1 MPLEKGDNPKAIG
14 HNITTEENA
23 GKPHA
28 QAVAIALH
36 TAKDEASLSKSY
48 YPVGPTIAEQNAY
61 NREFYAPVAMER
73 SLETMDGFSDIPN
86 ITSSTVA
93 DEHEGFEKLEHS
105 LAHKKGINDPAAVAA
120 SIGMH
125 KYGKAGFEAKAHGG
139 E

>member
-14 HNITTEENA
+14 HNIETEENA
-23 GKPHA
+23 GKPHR

-36 TAKDEASLSKSY
+36 TAKDEATY

-61 NREFYAPVAMER
+61 NREYYAPVAMER
-73 SLETMDGFSDIPN
+73 SLETMDGFDDIPN
-86 ITSSTVA
+86 MTSVTAA
-93 DEHEGFEKLEHS
+93 DEHEGFAKLEHS

-125 KYGKAGFEAKAHGG
+125 KYGKQAFEAKAHGG
-139 E
+139 K